1 MQNFNSLRATSWM
14 KATNSAS
21 AKFVKSIAK
30 SLSLPMNTDEG
41 NAPKFQQTKTAQQA
55 IANDWKRI
63 GKDLTYGVIKYDR
76 QLTRQKTSKSK

>member
-1 MQNFNSLRATSWM
+1 
-14 KATNSAS
+14 
-21 AKFVKSIAK
+21 
-30 SLSLPMNTDEG
+30 MNTDVG